1 MFNHFD
7 LVAFLYDRV
16 IGLPDVERLRHVLRL
31 PADGIMLDAG
41 GGTGRV
47 SSLLAPFVG
56 NVVVSDLS
64 RLMLKQAQKKG
75 ALLPVRAHV
84 ERLPFPDG
92 IFARVLVVDSLHHFC
107 DQREALSD
115 LLRVLQPGGRL
126 VIEEPN
132 IDRLAVKVVACM
144 EKLTFMGSRF
154 YSPEEIRKMIE
165 VHGVTAYVESVDR
178 FRSWIVVDK

>member
-31 PADGIMLDAG
+31 PTDGLMLDAG

-47 SSLLAPFVG
+47 SSLLRPLVG

-64 RLMLKQAQKKG
+64 RLMLKQAQRKG
-75 ALLPVRAHV
+75 AMLPVRAHV
-84 ERLPFPDG
+84 ERLPFSDG

-132 IDRLAVKVVACM
+132 INRFAVKVVACM
-144 EKLTFMGSRF
+144 EKLTLMGSHF
-154 YSPEEIRKMIE
+154 YSPQEIRDMIE
-165 VHGVTAYVESVDR
+165 VHGVTACIESVDR
-178 FRSWIVVDK
+178 FRAYIIVDK

>member
-31 PADGIMLDAG
+31 PADGLMLDAG

-47 SSLLAPFVG
+47 SSLLRPFVR
-56 NVVVSDLS
+56 NVIVSDLS

-75 ALLPVRAHV
+75 DVLPVRAHA

-107 DQREALSD
+107 NQREALID

-126 VIEEPN
+126 VVEEPN
-132 IDRLAVKVVACM
+132 IDRFAVKVVACM
-144 EKLTFMGSRF
+144 EKLALMGSRF
-154 YSPEEIRKMIE
+154 YSPEEIRNMIE
-165 VHGVTAYVESVDR
+165 IHGVTACVENADR
-178 FRSWIVVDK
+178 FRVWIIVDK